1 MIEQFKLLEGGQKI
15 IIRPSVSCL
24 PVSALPPSLLPSIAE
39 KTPMILEIRMK
50 HEGRTHT

>member
-1 MIEQFKLLEGGQKI
+1 MIEQFKLVEVGQNM

-24 PVSALPPSLLPSIAE
+24 FVSALFPSIVSE

-50 HEGRTHT
+50 RDTN